1 MKHLSS
7 FFAGL
12 LFSLGLMVSG
22 MINPAKV
29 LAFLDIAG
37 AWDPSLAFVMGGAV
51 ITTFLGYKFVLKRDT
66 PVFDDEF
73 HIPERTDI
81 DRKLLVGASLFG
93 IGWGLVGICPGP
105 GLVVFAAAPTT
116 VVAFITAMIA
126 GMLAH
131 RFSSTK

>member
-37 AWDPSLAFVMGGAV
+37 AWDPSLAFVMGGAI

-73 HIPERTDI
+73 YIPERTDI

-116 VVAFITAMIA
+116 VAAFIAAMIA

-131 RFSSTK
+131 RFSLSK

>member
-7 FFAGL
+7 FVSGL

-22 MINPAKV
+22 MINPEKV

-73 HIPERTDI
+73 FVPERTEI
-81 DRKLLVGASLFG
+81 DRKLLIGAALFG

-105 GLVVFAAAPTT
+105 GLVVFAAAPSL
-116 VVAFITAMIA
+116 VIAFVAAMIA

-131 RFSSTK
+131 RLSARQ